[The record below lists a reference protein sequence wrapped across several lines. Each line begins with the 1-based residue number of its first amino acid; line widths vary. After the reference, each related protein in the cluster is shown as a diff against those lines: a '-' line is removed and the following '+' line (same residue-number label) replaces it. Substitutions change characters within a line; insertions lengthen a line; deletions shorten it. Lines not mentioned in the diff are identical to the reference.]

1 MEWWHYLT
9 IILGLL
15 SVFFLSGLPV
25 AFCFTL
31 FNFIALFFWMG
42 GVKAFTTLPLSA
54 YTSVASFPLI
64 AVPLFIL
71 MGELLFRSGV
81 MSIVL
86 DAAGKW
92 IGGFRGSLSFTAVAA
107 GTLFGTMSGSGMSG
121 VAVLGSTL
129 APEMRRRGYS
139 KEMTLGPILGSGTLA
154 MIIPPSILAVVLGSL
169 ANIDVA
175 QLLISGVVPGVVIAA
190 LYAVYIFFCSWL
202 KPHLAPAYVI
212 GNTSLGEKLIALLS
226 ILPVGIITLAIWGV
240 IFFGIATP
248 SEAAAMGVAGA
259 LVVIAIYRKLT
270 WTILTR
276 SVLDTTR
283 ITSMVFLI
291 IMNAAAFGQIL
302 AFTGISRKLVGF
314 VVDYALPPLLV
325 MIAMQA
331 TLIVVGTFMDE
342 LAMLLVTIPVYMPI
356 VEALQFDPVWFG
368 LLILINLEVATI
380 SPPYGLA
387 LFVMKGVVPDATMG
401 DVWRASL
408 PYMLLGVIAMAL
420 VVTFPGLATWLPGLM
435 R

>member
-175 QLLISGVVPGVVIAA
+175 QLLISGVVPGVVLAA
-190 LYAVYIFFCSWL
+190 LYAVYILFCAWL

-226 ILPVGIITLAIWGV
+226 ILPVGVITLAIWGV

>member
-15 SVFFLSGLPV
+15 SIFFLSGLPV

-42 GVKAFTTLPLSA
+42 GVNAFTTLPLSA

-92 IGGFRGSLSFTAVAA
+92 IGGFRGSLSLTAVAA

-154 MIIPPSILAVVLGSL
+154 MIIPPSILAIVLGSL

-190 LYAVYIFFCSWL
+190 LYALYIVGRAWHR
-202 KPHLAPAYVI
+202 PHLAPAY
-212 GNTSLGEKLIALLS
+212 GTRNASLGEKLAAVVA
-226 ILPVGIITLAIWGV
+226 ILPIGIITLAIWGV

-259 LVVIAIYRKLT
+259 LLVIAIYHRLT
-270 WTILTR
+270 WRIVTR

-356 VEALQFDPVWFG
+356 VEALKFDPVWFG

-387 LFVMKGVVPDATMG
+387 LFVMKGVVPDASMG
-401 DVWRASL
+401 DVWKASL
-408 PYMLLGVIAMAL
+408 PFVLLGVIAMAL
-420 VVTFPGLATWLPGLM
+420 VVAFPGLALWLPGLM